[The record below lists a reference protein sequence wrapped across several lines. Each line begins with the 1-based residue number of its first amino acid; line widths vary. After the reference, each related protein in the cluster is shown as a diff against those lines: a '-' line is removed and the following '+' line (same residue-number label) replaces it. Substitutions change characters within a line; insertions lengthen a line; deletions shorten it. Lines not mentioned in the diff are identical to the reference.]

1 MAIKP
6 MKTLRFVNSQDV
18 YEITDAFARMLI
30 FNGDIQESE
39 IDLCKT
45 PGIYKIKIDDIDNGI
60 LLVNI
65 VDNILTQLKILGSAI
80 SSRTFIFDT
89 WESWKKITAPTK
101 LSELENDTQYMKQ
114 NEVIA
119 LINEGSEII
128 DV

>member
-30 FNGDIQESE
+30 FNGDIQKSE
-39 IDLCKT
+39 IDSCKT
-45 PGIYKIKIDDIDNGI
+45 PGIYKIKIDGVDNGI
-60 LLVNI
+60 LMVNI
-65 VDNILTQLKILGSAI
+65 VDNVLTQLKLLGCAI

-89 WESWKKITAPTK
+89 WESWKKFIAPTK
-101 LSELENDTQYMKQ
+101 LSELENDTQYMRQ

>member
-6 MKTLRFVNSQDV
+6 MKSLRFVNSQDV

-39 IDLCKT
+39 LDSCKT
-45 PGIYKIKIDDIDNGI
+45 PGIYKLKVDNVDNGI
-60 LLVNI
+60 LIVNI
-65 VDNILTQLKILGSAI
+65 VENVLTQLKLMGNII

-89 WESWKKITAPTK
+89 WESWKNFTPPTK
-101 LSELENDTQYMKQ
+101 LSELENDKDYVTK
-114 NEVIA
+114 EAVSTIIA
-119 LINEGSEII
+119 EGSEII